1 MAIDYTNYR
10 PDLST
15 LGIGTGRYGART
27 PQYNRQ
33 INRIR
38 RYFKTPRNYQKNAA
52 GLGYVLPKIGGL
64 RLRDI
69 NTAQGRRT
77 AITGGPGNFI
87 YGFTDRNKF
96 RLGKVGDGVGLIAR
110 SGGGGGGAA
119 APAVPAPPTDEFTK
133 YEKDYKWIAD
143 YLRNLK
149 AQETATTDIYKNQFL
164 PNLTSALNAYSNL
177 GSQTAQ
183 RIAESG
189 LSGAAAYGA
198 AANVAPVE
206 AAGATGSF
214 DPISLVA
221 NQAAARATGAAAEAQ
236 AKFDATQSAL
246 APVDTA
252 AGILANI
259 QRGYSAI
266 SAEYGQK
273 RLEDQMKL
281 EQWIEEQKSAAA
293 DREIQQQ
300 YNLGLLGVQQGE
312 LAIKEAQ
319 AKTEGMKSDT
329 ELAAAGFKR
338 VPKSYGSGSAATI
351 EATMV
356 ESTSGTKWFKPGR
369 SGSGSG
375 SGGGTPK
382 QQTDYIKSLSDAY
395 LGKETDPVTGQ
406 VFDTGTGYRES
417 ASVDEQAT
425 RILSH
430 ISNAIRA
437 GLFGSKKVSR
447 DRVAE
452 IIAAAIPN
460 PEIKIGAGQY
470 RKQDPSKMRGQTMT
484 RYIQNV
490 VINNLSRAGLLG

>member
-1 MAIDYTNYR
+1 MAIDYSKYR

-15 LGIGTGRYGART
+15 FDIGTGRYGART

-38 RYFKTPRNYQKNAA
+38 RYFRTPRNYQKNAA

-69 NTAQGRRT
+69 DTAQGRRT

-96 RLGKVGDGVGLIAR
+96 QIGRVGEGVGLIAR
-110 SGGGGGGAA
+110 SGGGGGGGGAA

-133 YEKDYKWIAD
+133 YEKDHKWIAD

-214 DPISLVA
+214 DPISLAA

-236 AKFDATQSAL
+236 AKFGATQSAL

-266 SAEYGQK
+266 SAEYGKK

-281 EQWIEEQKSAAA
+281 EQWIEEQKSAAL
-293 DREIQQQ
+293 DREVQQQ
-300 YNLGLLGVQQGE
+300 YNLGLLGVRKGT
-312 LAIKEAQ
+312 LEADI
-319 AKTEGMKSDT
+319 ASDKADREEKGDIRT
-329 ELAAAGFKR
+329 LERDGWIRLPKGAGTR
-338 VPKSYGSGSAATI
+338 GLNTTTAND
-351 EATMV
+351 
-356 ESTSGTKWFKPGR
+356 GTVMYKPRDKGK
-369 SGSGSG
+369 
-375 SGGGTPK
+375 GGGSNGLTANQT
-382 QQTDYIKSLSDAY
+382 QQLGDKLYDKYVGTARDAV
-395 LGKETDPVTGQ
+395 GNVTGQ
-406 VFDTGTGYRES
+406 GPGFRDLPI
-417 ASVDEQAT
+417 EQQVQKIET
-425 RILSH
+425 WVRQE
-430 ISNAIRA
+430 
-437 GLFGSKKVSR
+437 VSR
-447 DRVAE
+447 GNIPNNRAA
-452 IIAAAIPN
+452 IAAFISSAIP
-460 PEIKIGAGQY
+460 ILQIGKGGAYEKSPRGSTATWGQ
-470 RKQDPSKMRGQTMT
+470 RIAANIVG
-484 RYIQNV
+484 
-490 VINNLSRAGLLG
+490 G

>member
-15 LGIGTGRYGART
+15 LGLGSTGRYGART

-38 RYFKTPRNYQKNAA
+38 RYFQTPRNYKSAY
-52 GLGYVLPKIGGL
+52 GLGHVLPKIGGL

-77 AITGGPGNFI
+77 AIVGGPGNFV

-96 RLGKVGDGVGLIAR
+96 QIGKDSRGQTALIAR

-189 LSGAAAYGA
+189 LAGAAAYGA

-206 AAGATGSF
+206 AAGATGSY
-214 DPISLVA
+214 DPIALAA

-236 AKFDATQSAL
+236 TKFDATQSAL

-312 LAIKEAQ
+312 LAIKEAE
-319 AKTEGMKSDT
+319 AKTKGMKSDT

-338 VPKSYGSGSAATI
+338 VPKSYGAGSAATI

-356 ESTSGTKWFKPGR
+356 ESTSGTKWFKPGK
-369 SGSGSG
+369 
-375 SGGGTPK
+375 SGGGGSDGLTANQT
-382 QQTDYIKSLSDAY
+382 QQLGERLYNAYMGESRDAAGNVIGQGPGFRD
-395 LGKETDPVTGQ
+395 LPVQQQIQKIETWVRQ
-406 VFDTGTGYRES
+406 E
-417 ASVDEQAT
+417 
-425 RILSH
+425 
-430 ISNAIRA
+430 
-437 GLFGSKKVSR
+437 VSR
-447 DRVAE
+447 GNIPNNRAAIANFIATAIPVLQTKSGGRYTNSPQGNTTTWGQR
-452 IIAAAIPN
+452 IAANI
-460 PEIKIGAGQY
+460 AG
-470 RKQDPSKMRGQTMT
+470 G
-484 RYIQNV
+484 
-490 VINNLSRAGLLG
+490 

>member
-1 MAIDYTNYR
+1 
-10 PDLST
+10 
-15 LGIGTGRYGART
+15 
-27 PQYNRQ
+27 
-33 INRIR
+33 
-38 RYFKTPRNYQKNAA
+38 
-52 GLGYVLPKIGGL
+52 
-64 RLRDI
+64 
-69 NTAQGRRT
+69 
-77 AITGGPGNFI
+77 
-87 YGFTDRNKF
+87 
-96 RLGKVGDGVGLIAR
+96 VGLIAR
-110 SGGGGGGAA
+110 SGGGGGGGGGGAA

-214 DPISLVA
+214 DPISLAA

-236 AKFDATQSAL
+236 AKFGATQSAL

-281 EQWIEEQKSAAA
+281 EQWIEEQKSAAL
-293 DREIQQQ
+293 DREVQQQ
-300 YNLGLLGVQQGE
+300 YNLGLLDVQKGE
-312 LAIKEAQ
+312 LAVKQAK

-329 ELAAAGFKR
+329 ELAAAGFRR
-338 VPKSYGSGSAATI
+338 VPKSYGAGSAATI

-356 ESTSGTKWFKPGR
+356 ESTSGTKWFKPGK
-369 SGSGSG
+369 SGSG

-395 LGKETDPVTGQ
+395 MGKETDPVTGQ

-417 ASVDEQAT
+417 GSADEQAT
-425 RILSH
+425 RIYAHLA
-430 ISNAIRA
+430 NAVR
-437 GLFGSKKVSR
+437 GGMFGAKKISR
-447 DRVAE
+447 DRVRE
-452 IIAAAIPN
+452 IIASAVNDPVVKVSPGNYAKPAKAKLRN
-460 PEIKIGAGQY
+460 QSMTQY
-470 RKQDPSKMRGQTMT
+470 L
-484 RYIQNV
+484 QNV
-490 VINNLSRAGLLG
+490 VISGLAEAGLLA